1 MRIILFII
9 QKEFLQIF
17 RNKGM
22 LPIIF
27 AVPIIQMII
36 LVNAATFEMKNIDIL
51 FVDNDLSTTS
61 KEIIEKFIGS
71 DFFNVI
77 GKSFSIEEAYK
88 KIEKNEAEVFL
99 HFPNGFER
107 KLIREGVVDLDVEVD
122 AVNGRAAGL
131 ITGYVSM
138 IIKNYNQSLMI
149 GKLVPNIKPWKIP
162 EQINIETSYWYN
174 PKLNYKTFMVPGIL
188 VILVTIIG
196 IFLSGMNV
204 VREKEIGTIEQ
215 LNVTPINKYQFIIG
229 KLVPFLIIGLFEF
242 AFGLVIGKLLFDIP
256 IEGSIPLV
264 FLCVTAFLISVLGI
278 GLFISTMNDTQQQA
292 MLVSYFFM
300 MVFILMSGLFTPTE
314 SMPNWAL
321 VLNKFNPIF
330 YFLKI
335 NRMILLKGSGFLD
348 ISKEFFSL
356 IGLGFVMLNLAVMR
370 YKKTL

>member
-1 MRIILFII
+1 
-9 QKEFLQIF
+9 
-17 RNKGM
+17 
-22 LPIIF
+22 
-27 AVPIIQMII
+27 
-36 LVNAATFEMKNIDIL
+36 
-51 FVDNDLSTTS
+51 
-61 KEIIEKFIGS
+61 
-71 DFFNVI
+71 
-77 GKSFSIEEAYK
+77 
-88 KIEKNEAEVFL
+88 
-99 HFPNGFER
+99 
-107 KLIREGVVDLDVEVD
+107 
-122 AVNGRAAGL
+122 
-131 ITGYVSM
+131 
-138 IIKNYNQSLMI
+138 
-149 GKLVPNIKPWKIP
+149 
-162 EQINIETSYWYN
+162 
-174 PKLNYKTFMVPGIL
+174 MVPGIL